1 MGVITHSIEVN
12 APLQTVYDHWTQFEE
27 FPRFM
32 EGVHEVRQDGP
43 NRLFWNAKIGGK
55 EKQWEAEITEQV
67 PNKRIAWQSVDGA
80 PNTGAV
86 TFESLD
92 PAHTRITLTM
102 EYEPEGLFEKVGDA
116 LGIPSGRVEG
126 DLKRFR
132 EFIEDGENETGET
145 GAWRA
150 QTEQVEMPDLTEQAI
165 TREDVFGVEELPKQ
179 KVEVEDRE
187 IMPEAVIIEEIPSGT
202 DGIGS
207 GAIARR
213 EDEPIQKTEDGTE
226 VADEPPPNA
235 VKRPSVAESVEMYRG
250 KVGVAGPT
258 YEQIAHRAYELYLER
273 GERSNGD
280 REDWLAAENELS
292 ERYRDNG
299 PA

>member
-1 MGVITHSIEVN
+1 
-12 APLQTVYDHWTQFEE
+12 
-27 FPRFM
+27 
-32 EGVHEVRQDGP
+32 
-43 NRLFWNAKIGGK
+43 
-55 EKQWEAEITEQV
+55 
-67 PNKRIAWQSVDGA
+67 
-80 PNTGAV
+80 
-86 TFESLD
+86 
-92 PAHTRITLTM
+92 
-102 EYEPEGLFEKVGDA
+102 
-116 LGIPSGRVEG
+116 
-126 DLKRFR
+126 
-132 EFIEDGENETGET
+132 
-145 GAWRA
+145 
-150 QTEQVEMPDLTEQAI
+150 
-165 TREDVFGVEELPKQ
+165 
-179 KVEVEDRE
+179 
-187 IMPEAVIIEEIPSGT
+187 MPEAVIIEEIPSGT